1 MAKSALNAAQQRIM
15 TRKRLIT
22 IVGLTLAVVAFIL
35 FSNYGVVTR
44 LTLISETSELEGHV
58 NDLRSTSDSLR
69 QQIKILESDSTEIE
83 RLARERY
90 GYVRPNEE
98 VFIIS
103 RDTATP

>member
-1 MAKSALNAAQQRIM
+1 MAKAALNAAQQRIM

-22 IVGLTLAVVAFIL
+22 IVGLTLAVLAFIL

-44 LTLISETSELEGHV
+44 LSLMSETSELEGHV
-58 NDLRSTSDSLR
+58 NELRSTSDSLR
-69 QQIKILESDSTEIE
+69 RQIRILESDSTEIE

>member
-1 MAKSALNAAQQRIM
+1 MAKAALNAAQQRIM

-22 IVGLTLAVVAFIL
+22 IVGLTLAVLAFIL

-44 LTLISETSELEGHV
+44 LSLMSETSDLEGHV
-58 NDLRSTSDSLR
+58 NELRSTSDSLR
-69 QQIKILESDSTEIE
+69 RQIRILESDSTEIE

>member
-1 MAKSALNAAQQRIM
+1 MAKAALNAAQQRIM

-22 IVGLTLAVVAFIL
+22 IVGLTLAVLAFIL

-44 LTLISETSELEGHV
+44 VSLMSETSDLEGHV
-58 NDLRSTSDSLR
+58 NELRSTSDSLR
-69 QQIKILESDSTEIE
+69 RQIRILESDSTEIE

>member
-1 MAKSALNAAQQRIM
+1 MAKAALNAAQQRIM

-22 IVGLTLAVVAFIL
+22 IVGLTLAVLAFIL

-44 LTLISETSELEGHV
+44 LSLMSETSELEGHV
-58 NDLRSTSDSLR
+58 NELRSTSDSLR
-69 QQIKILESDSTEIE
+69 RQIKILESDSTEIE